1 MSTRAV
7 YSFIGFPSADFL
19 SADFPSADRKSAQE
33 CHYYLHHDGYPSGA
47 AWRFAAALRQGGA
60 ASAFLAAFLSSQ
72 PQAEALAR
80 VEQAADAEYRY
91 RLQLL
96 ASADPQ
102 VQVQCWRRIPGGGSW
117 HCHCGPM
124 ALAAFMQRFLPEDE
138 H

>member
-1 MSTRAV
+1 LSTRAV
-7 YSFIGFPSADFL
+7 YSFIGFP
-19 SADFPSADRKSAQE
+19 SAQE

-47 AWRFAAALRQGGA
+47 AWRFAAALQQGDA

-80 VEQAADAEYRY
+80 AEQAADAEYRY
-91 RLQLL
+91 RLQLMS
-96 ASADPQ
+96 SADLQPQ

-124 ALAAFMQRFLPEDE
+124 ALAAFMQRFLPEDQ